1 MKMFKKDAAGDYERV
16 LLFMEWRRLKVI
28 VILGY
33 ASQSFWMFK
42 DEGSA
47 AYEVGHSEIAD

>member
-1 MKMFKKDAAGDYERV
+1 MKMIEKDAAGDYERV
-16 LLFMEWRRLKVI
+16 LLFMEWRRLKVF

-33 ASQSFWMFK
+33 ARRSSWMFK

-47 AYEVGHSEIAD
+47 AYEVGYSETVD